1 MKNDSYI
8 LIVEDSRTQ
17 ARQLAD
23 ILIPLGYRISIAYNG
38 KEALVLLKEQK
49 PTIVVA
55 DIVMPEMDGYELCK
69 AIKSDSKF
77 MDIPVLLLTQLSDP
91 KEIIKGLESGADD
104 FIVKPY
110 SEELLLTR
118 LQTLLGL
125 RKKGTP
131 DKQVSILIV
140 EDSPTQAEQL
150 KYLLEDQGY
159 TVTVAANGKEGLDA
173 ARKNRPTL
181 ILSDILMPVMD
192 GYELAHAIKHDN
204 ELKNIPVI
212 LITSLMDRK
221 DVLRRA
227 AVVADGFFTKPYDDS
242 YLLSKIEFLLSY
254 SSRNGEEKNLEGIE
268 VAFAGEPYV
277 ITSGRRQILT
287 FLLSTYENAVQQN
300 HDLILMQRELQ
311 QVNERLE
318 ERVEERTGQL
328 KESEENFKALA
339 DNASDGILISASDGR
354 HVYANKKM
362 TDITGYSVTELLGKG
377 IKDLVHPDYL
387 PRAMERFIKRLN
399 GVVTTEGYETYI
411 IAKDGKRIPIELT
424 CANTQWHGEPSVI
437 VIMRDVTERKKR
449 EEELLR
455 SSKLESL
462 GVLAGGIAHDF
473 NNLLTGI
480 IGNASLARMLCNP
493 EDKAYK
499 RLTELED
506 ASLRAKDLTQQLLTF
521 AKGGVPIK
529 KITSI
534 AKLLRDSVN
543 FALRGSNITCDF
555 SIPEDLSPVEIDEGQ
570 ITQVIHNLIIN
581 AEQAMPKGGLIKVSA
596 GNISVSPSTGL
607 PVQDGEYIKITVS
620 DTGIG
625 ISSENLIRIFDPYF
639 TTKDEGSG
647 LGLATVYSIIK
658 NHGGYITAES
668 ESGAGTTFH
677 IYLPASSHKEI
688 APEKAVEEG
697 PIHGKGRILIMD
709 DEEIVRAVAEA
720 ILTELGYE
728 VEFAGDGNATIEAY
742 KVAKESGNP
751 FDAVILDLTIP
762 GGMGGK
768 DTIKKLLEV
777 DPAVKAIV
785 SSGYSNDPIM
795 SEFTQYGFKAVM
807 AKPYRVAELSRIM
820 HQVVTGE

>member
-1 MKNDSYI
+1 MNNDSYI

-23 ILIPLGYRISIAYNG
+23 ILIPLGYRISTAYNG
-38 KEALVLLKEQK
+38 REALAFLNDHK
-49 PTIVVA
+49 PAIVVA
-55 DIVMPEMDGYELCK
+55 DIVMPEMDGYEMCK
-69 AIKSDSKF
+69 VMKSDSRF

-110 SEELLLTR
+110 NKELLMTR
-118 LQTLLGL
+118 LQTLLSL
-125 RKKGTP
+125 NKTDTTDR
-131 DKQVSILIV
+131 QVNILIV
-140 EDSPTQAEQL
+140 EDSPTQAENL

-159 TVTVAANGKEGLDA
+159 TVAVATNGKEGLDSV
-173 ARKNRPTL
+173 RKNRPTL

-192 GYELAHAIKHDN
+192 GYELADAIKHDN
-204 ELKNIPVI
+204 ELKDIPII
-212 LITSLMDRK
+212 LITSLTDRK
-221 DVLRRA
+221 GVASRA
-227 AVVADGFFTKPYDDS
+227 AVIADGYFTKPYDDS
-242 YLLSKIEFLLSY
+242 YLLSKIEFLLSA
-254 SSRNGEEKNLEGIE
+254 SSRDREEKNLEGIE
-268 VAFAGEPYV
+268 VTFEGEPYV
-277 ITSGRRQILT
+277 INSGRRQILT

-311 QVNERLE
+311 EINDRLE

-328 KESEENFKALA
+328 QNSKKRLETIIDSSEDIIFLKDRDLRYQ
-339 DNASDGILISASDGR
+339 I
-354 HVYANKKM
+354 ANKAHEKLFNIKVHDILGE
-362 TDITGYSVTELLGKG
+362 TDFDFMPKEVAEGCRKSDEQALIAPDSVDIEEYVMGRYYHALRQRITDEEGNVTG
-377 IKDLVHPDYL
+377 IV
-387 PRAMERFIKRLN
+387 
-399 GVVTTEGYETYI
+399 GI
-411 IAKDGKRIPIELT
+411 I
-424 CANTQWHGEPSVI
+424 
-437 VIMRDVTERKKR
+437 RDVTSNKKI
-449 EEELLR
+449 EEERIR

-493 EDKAYK
+493 EDKVYK

-521 AKGGVPIK
+521 AKGGAPIK
-529 KITSI
+529 KTTSI
-534 AKLLRDSVN
+534 ASLLRDSAT
-543 FALRGSNITCDF
+543 FAMRGSNITCDF
-555 SIPEDLSPVEIDEGQ
+555 SIPEDLSPVEVDEGQ

-625 ISSENLIRIFDPYF
+625 IPKENLIRIFDPYF
-639 TTKDEGSG
+639 TTKEEGSG

-658 NHGGYITAES
+658 NHGGYVTAES
-668 ESGAGTTFH
+668 ESGAGTTFY

-688 APEKAVEEG
+688 APEKVVEEE
-697 PIHGKGRILIMD
+697 PIHGKGRLLVMD

-728 VEFAGDGNATIEAY
+728 VEFALDGASTIEAY
-742 KVAKESGNP
+742 KLAKKSGNP

-768 DTIKKLLEV
+768 DTIKKLLEI
-777 DPAVKAIV
+777 DPTVKAIV
-785 SSGYSNDPIM
+785 SSGYSSDPIM
-795 SEFTQYGFKAVM
+795 SDFTEYGFSAVI
-807 AKPYRVAELSRIM
+807 AKPYKVAELSMIV
-820 HQVVTGE
+820 HKVVTGE

>member
-1 MKNDSYI
+1 MNNGSYI

-17 ARQLAD
+17 ASQLAD
-23 ILIPLGYRISIAYNG
+23 ILIPLGYRTSIAYNG
-38 KEALVLLKEQK
+38 KEALVSLKEHK
-49 PTIVVA
+49 PAIVIA
-55 DIVMPEMDGYELCK
+55 DIIMPEMDGYELCK
-69 AIKSDSKF
+69 AIKSDSRF

-110 SEELLLTR
+110 PKDLLLTR
-118 LQTLLGL
+118 LQTLLTL
-125 RKKGTP
+125 NKKGVP
-131 DKQVSILIV
+131 DRQVNILVV

-173 ARKNRPTL
+173 ARKSRPTL

-192 GYELAHAIKHDN
+192 GYELAHAIKHDS

-221 DVLRRA
+221 DILRRA
-227 AVVADGFFTKPYDDS
+227 AVVADGFFTKPYDDT
-242 YLLSKIEFLLSY
+242 YLLSKIEFLLSA
-254 SSRNGEEKNLEGIE
+254 SSRSGEEKDLEGIE

-311 QVNERLE
+311 QINERLE
-318 ERVEERTGQL
+318 ERVVERTEQL
-328 KESEENFKALA
+328 QNSNKRFETVIDSSEDIIYLKDADFRYQIANKAHEKLFNMRVQDLIGKTDFDFIPKEAAESCRKSDEEAIKSPNPVSTEEYVMGRYYHSIKQRVA
-339 DNASDGILISASDGR
+339 DSGGNITGIVGIIRDITE
-354 HVYANKKM
+354 NKKM
-362 TDITGYSVTELLGKG
+362 
-377 IKDLVHPDYL
+377 
-387 PRAMERFIKRLN
+387 
-399 GVVTTEGYETYI
+399 
-411 IAKDGKRIPIELT
+411 
-424 CANTQWHGEPSVI
+424 
-437 VIMRDVTERKKR
+437 
-449 EEELLR
+449 EEERLR

-529 KITSI
+529 KTTSI
-534 AKLLRDSVN
+534 ASLLRDSAT
-543 FALRGSNITCDF
+543 FAMRGSNITCDF
-555 SIPEDLSPVEIDEGQ
+555 SISEDLSPVEVDEGQ

-581 AEQAMPKGGLIKVSA
+581 AEQAMPEGGAIKVSA

-607 PVQDGEYIKITVS
+607 PVQDGEYVKITVS
-620 DTGIG
+620 DTGTG
-625 ISSENLIRIFDPYF
+625 IPRENLIRIFDPYF
-639 TTKDEGSG
+639 TTKEEGSG

-658 NHGGYITAES
+658 NHGGYVTAES
-668 ESGAGTTFH
+668 EPGAGTTFY
-677 IYLPASSHKEI
+677 IYLPASLHKEI

-697 PIHGKGRILIMD
+697 PIHGKGRILVMD

-728 VEFAGDGNATIEAY
+728 VEFALDGASTIEAY
-742 KVAKESGNP
+742 KFAKKSGNP

-785 SSGYSNDPIM
+785 SSGYSSDPIM
-795 SEFTQYGFKAVM
+795 SDFTKYGFSAVI
-807 AKPYRVAELSRIM
+807 AKPYKVAELSMIV
-820 HQVVTGE
+820 HKVVTGE

>member
-1 MKNDSYI
+1 MNNDSYI

-23 ILIPLGYRISIAYNG
+23 ILIPLGYRISTAYNG
-38 KEALVLLKEQK
+38 REALAFLNDHK
-49 PTIVVA
+49 PAIVVA
-55 DIVMPEMDGYELCK
+55 DIVMPEMDGYEMCK
-69 AIKSDSKF
+69 VMKSDSRF

-110 SEELLLTR
+110 NKELLMTR
-118 LQTLLGL
+118 LQTLLSL
-125 RKKGTP
+125 NKTDTTDR
-131 DKQVSILIV
+131 QVNILIV
-140 EDSPTQAEQL
+140 EDSPTQAENL

-159 TVTVAANGKEGLDA
+159 TVAVATNGKEGLDSV
-173 ARKNRPTL
+173 RKNRPTL

-192 GYELAHAIKHDN
+192 GYELADAIKHDN
-204 ELKNIPVI
+204 ELKDIPII
-212 LITSLMDRK
+212 LITSLTDRK
-221 DVLRRA
+221 GVASRA
-227 AVVADGFFTKPYDDS
+227 AVIADGYFTKPYDDS
-242 YLLSKIEFLLSY
+242 YLLSKIEFLLSA
-254 SSRNGEEKNLEGIE
+254 SSRDREEKNLEGIE
-268 VAFAGEPYV
+268 VTFEGEPYV
-277 ITSGRRQILT
+277 INSGRRQILT

-311 QVNERLE
+311 EINDRLE

-328 KESEENFKALA
+328 QNSKKRLETIIDSSEDIIFLKDRDLRYQ
-339 DNASDGILISASDGR
+339 I
-354 HVYANKKM
+354 ANKAHEKLFNIKVHDILGE
-362 TDITGYSVTELLGKG
+362 TDFDFMPKEVAEGCRKSDEQALIAPDSVDIEEYVMGRYYHALRQRITDEEGNVTG
-377 IKDLVHPDYL
+377 IV
-387 PRAMERFIKRLN
+387 
-399 GVVTTEGYETYI
+399 GI
-411 IAKDGKRIPIELT
+411 I
-424 CANTQWHGEPSVI
+424 
-437 VIMRDVTERKKR
+437 RDVTSNKKI
-449 EEELLR
+449 EEERIR

-493 EDKAYK
+493 EDKVYK

-521 AKGGVPIK
+521 AKGGAPIK
-529 KITSI
+529 KTTSI
-534 AKLLRDSVN
+534 VSLLRDSAT
-543 FALRGSNITCDF
+543 FAMRGSNITCDF
-555 SIPEDLSPVEIDEGQ
+555 SIPEDLSPVEVDEGQ

-596 GNISVSPSTGL
+596 GNISVSPSNGL

-625 ISSENLIRIFDPYF
+625 IPKENLIRIFDPYF
-639 TTKDEGSG
+639 TTKEEGSG
-647 LGLATVYSIIK
+647 LGLATAYSIIK
-658 NHGGYITAES
+658 NHGGYVTAES
-668 ESGAGTTFH
+668 ESGAGTTFY

-688 APEKAVEEG
+688 APEKVVEEE
-697 PIHGKGRILIMD
+697 PIHGKGRLLVMD

-728 VEFAGDGNATIEAY
+728 VEFALDGASTIEAY
-742 KVAKESGNP
+742 KLAKKSGNP

-777 DPAVKAIV
+777 DPTVKAIV
-785 SSGYSNDPIM
+785 SSGYSSDPIM
-795 SEFTQYGFKAVM
+795 SDFTKYGFSAVI
-807 AKPYRVAELSRIM
+807 AKPYKVAELSMIV
-820 HQVVTGE
+820 HKVVTGE

>member
-17 ARQLAD
+17 ASQLAD
-23 ILIPLGYRISIAYNG
+23 ILIPLGYRTSIAYNG
-38 KEALVLLKEQK
+38 KEALVSIKEHK
-49 PTIVVA
+49 PAIVIA
-55 DIVMPEMDGYELCK
+55 DIIMPEMDGYELCK

-110 SEELLLTR
+110 PKDLLLTR
-118 LQTLLGL
+118 LQTLLTL
-125 RKKGTP
+125 YKKGVP
-131 DKQVSILIV
+131 DRQVNILVV

-150 KYLLEDQGY
+150 KYLLEEQGY

-173 ARKNRPTL
+173 ARKSRPTL

-192 GYELAHAIKHDN
+192 GYELAHAIKHDE

-221 DVLRRA
+221 DIVRRA

-242 YLLSKIEFLLSY
+242 YLLSKIESLLSS
-254 SSRNGEEKNLEGIE
+254 SSRNCDGSNLEGIE
-268 VAFAGEPYV
+268 VNFSGEPYV

-318 ERVEERTGQL
+318 EKVVERTEQL
-328 KESEENFKALA
+328 QNSYKRLEAIIESSEDIIFLKDRNFKYQIANKTHEKLFNVRAQDIIGKTDFDFMPKEVAEDCRKSDEEAIKSSTPVDTEEYVMGRYYHSVKQRIA
-339 DNASDGILISASDGR
+339 DSEGNITGIVGIVR
-354 HVYANKKM
+354 NITANKK
-362 TDITGYSVTELLGKG
+362 V
-377 IKDLVHPDYL
+377 
-387 PRAMERFIKRLN
+387 
-399 GVVTTEGYETYI
+399 
-411 IAKDGKRIPIELT
+411 
-424 CANTQWHGEPSVI
+424 
-437 VIMRDVTERKKR
+437 
-449 EEELLR
+449 EEERIR

-462 GVLAGGIAHDF
+462 GILAGGIAHDF

-493 EDKAYK
+493 EDKVYK

-529 KITSI
+529 KTTSV
-534 AKLLRDSVN
+534 ASLLRDSVI
-543 FALRGSNITCDF
+543 FAMRGSNITCDF
-555 SIPEDLSPVEIDEGQ
+555 SIPEDLSPVEVDEGQ

-596 GNISVSPSTGL
+596 GNISVSPSNGL
-607 PVQDGEYIKITVS
+607 PVLDGGYVKITVS
-620 DTGIG
+620 DTGVG
-625 ISSENLIRIFDPYF
+625 IPRENLIRIFDPYF
-639 TTKDEGSG
+639 TTKEEGSG

-658 NHGGYITAES
+658 NHGGYVTAES
-668 ESGAGTTFH
+668 EPGAGTTFY

-688 APEKAVEEG
+688 ASEKVVEEG
-697 PIHGKGRILIMD
+697 PIYGKGRLLVMD

-728 VEFAGDGNATIEAY
+728 VEFAVDGASTIEAY
-742 KVAKESGNP
+742 KFAKKSGNP

-785 SSGYSNDPIM
+785 SSGYSSDPIM
-795 SEFTQYGFKAVM
+795 SDFTKYGFRAVI
-807 AKPYRVAELSRIM
+807 AKPYKVAELSMIV
-820 HQVVTGE
+820 HTVVTSE

>member
-8 LIVEDSRTQ
+8 LIVEDSQTQ
-17 ARQLAD
+17 ASQLAD
-23 ILIPLGYRISIAYNG
+23 ILIPLGYRISIAGNG
-38 KEALVLLKEQK
+38 KKALVLLKEHK
-49 PTIVVA
+49 PAIVVA
-55 DIVMPEMDGYELCK
+55 DILMPEMDGYELCK

-91 KEIIKGLESGADD
+91 KEIIKGLESGAND

-118 LQTLLGL
+118 LQTLLAL
-125 RKKGTP
+125 KKKGTP
-131 DKQVSILIV
+131 DKQVNILIV

-150 KYLLEDQGY
+150 KYLLEDHGY
-159 TVTVAANGKEGLDA
+159 TVTITANGKEGLDA

-192 GYELAHAIKHDN
+192 GYQLADAIKHDK
-204 ELKNIPVI
+204 ELKNIPII

-221 DVLRRA
+221 DIASRA
-227 AVVADGFFTKPYDDS
+227 AVVADGYFTKPYDDS
-242 YLLSKIEFLLSY
+242 YLLSKIEFLISS

-268 VAFAGEPYV
+268 VAFSGEPYV

-311 QVNERLE
+311 QINERLE

-328 KESEENFKALA
+328 KESEENFRALA
-339 DNASDGILISASDGR
+339 DNASDGILISAADGR
-354 HVYANKKM
+354 HLYANKKM
-362 TDITGYSVTELLGKG
+362 TEITGYSVTELLGKG
-377 IKDLVHPDYL
+377 IRDMVHPDHL
-387 PRAMERFIKRLN
+387 SRAMEEFRKKLD
-399 GVVTTEGYETYI
+399 GVVSKGAHETYI
-411 IAKDGKRIPIELT
+411 LVKDGKSIPIEVT
-424 CANTQWHGEPSVI
+424 GANTQWHGEPSVI
-437 VIMRDVTERKKR
+437 LIVRDVTERKKR

-506 ASLRAKDLTQQLLTF
+506 ASLRAKDLTHQLLTF
-521 AKGGVPIK
+521 AKGGAPIK

-534 AKLLRDSVN
+534 AGLLRDSVS
-543 FALRGSNITCDF
+543 FAMRGSNITCDF

-581 AEQAMPKGGLIKVSA
+581 AEQAMPKGGAIKVSA

-607 PVQDGEYIKITVS
+607 PVQDGEYVKITVS
-620 DTGIG
+620 DTGTG
-625 ISSENLIRIFDPYF
+625 IPRENLIRIFDPYF
-639 TTKDEGSG
+639 TTKEEGSG

-658 NHGGYITAES
+658 NHGGYVTAES
-668 ESGAGTTFH
+668 ESGAGTIFY
-677 IYLPASSHKEI
+677 IYLPALPHKEI
-688 APEKAVEEG
+688 APKKAVEEG
-697 PIHGKGRILIMD
+697 PIYGKGRVLVMD

-720 ILTELGYE
+720 ILSELGYE
-728 VEFAGDGNATIEAY
+728 VEFAVDGAAAIEAY
-742 KVAKESGNP
+742 KFAKKSGKP
-751 FDAVILDLTIP
+751 FNAVILDLTIP

-768 DTIKKLLEV
+768 ETIKKLLEV
-777 DPAVKAIV
+777 DPAVKTIV
-785 SSGYSNDPIM
+785 SSGYSSDPIM
-795 SEFTQYGFKAVM
+795 SDFTKYGFSAVI
-807 AKPYRVAELSRIM
+807 AKPYRVAELSRII

>member
-23 ILIPLGYRISIAYNG
+23 ILIPLGYRISIAGNG
-38 KEALVLLKEQK
+38 KEALALLNDHR
-49 PTIVVA
+49 PAIVVA
-55 DIVMPEMDGYELCK
+55 DIVMPEMDGYEMCK
-69 AIKSDSKF
+69 VMKSDSRF

-110 SEELLLTR
+110 NKELLMTR
-118 LQTLLGL
+118 LQTLLSL
-125 RKKGTP
+125 NKTDTTDR
-131 DKQVSILIV
+131 QVNILIV
-140 EDSPTQAEQL
+140 EDSPTQAENL

-159 TVTVAANGKEGLDA
+159 TVAVATNGKEGLDSV
-173 ARKNRPTL
+173 RKNRPTL

-192 GYELAHAIKHDN
+192 GYELADAIKHDN
-204 ELKNIPVI
+204 ELKDIPII
-212 LITSLMDRK
+212 LITSLTDRK
-221 DVLRRA
+221 GVASRA
-227 AVVADGFFTKPYDDS
+227 AVIADGYFTKPYDDS
-242 YLLSKIEFLLSY
+242 YLLSKIEFLLSA
-254 SSRNGEEKNLEGIE
+254 SSRDREEKNLEGIE
-268 VAFAGEPYV
+268 VTFEGEPYV
-277 ITSGRRQILT
+277 INSGRRQILT

-311 QVNERLE
+311 EINDRLE

-328 KESEENFKALA
+328 QNSKKRLETIIDSSEDIIFLKDRDLRYQ
-339 DNASDGILISASDGR
+339 I
-354 HVYANKKM
+354 ANKAHEKLFNIKVHDILGE
-362 TDITGYSVTELLGKG
+362 TDFDFMPKEVAEGCRKSDEQALIAPDSVDIEEYVMGRYYHALRQRITDEEGNVTG
-377 IKDLVHPDYL
+377 IV
-387 PRAMERFIKRLN
+387 
-399 GVVTTEGYETYI
+399 GI
-411 IAKDGKRIPIELT
+411 I
-424 CANTQWHGEPSVI
+424 
-437 VIMRDVTERKKR
+437 RDVTSNKKI
-449 EEELLR
+449 EEERIR

-493 EDKAYK
+493 EDKVYK

-521 AKGGVPIK
+521 AKGGAPIK
-529 KITSI
+529 KTTSI
-534 AKLLRDSVN
+534 ASLLRDSAT
-543 FALRGSNITCDF
+543 FAMRGSNITCDF
-555 SIPEDLSPVEIDEGQ
+555 SIPEDLSPVEVDEGQ

-596 GNISVSPSTGL
+596 GNISVSPSNGL

-625 ISSENLIRIFDPYF
+625 IPKENLIRIFDPYF
-639 TTKDEGSG
+639 TTKEEGSG
-647 LGLATVYSIIK
+647 LGLATAYSIIK
-658 NHGGYITAES
+658 NHGGYVTAES
-668 ESGAGTTFH
+668 ESGAGTTFY

-688 APEKAVEEG
+688 APEKVVEEE
-697 PIHGKGRILIMD
+697 PIHGKGRLLVMD

-728 VEFAGDGNATIEAY
+728 VEFALDGASTIEAY
-742 KVAKESGNP
+742 KLAKKSGNP

-777 DPAVKAIV
+777 DPTVKAIV
-785 SSGYSNDPIM
+785 SSGYSSDPIM
-795 SEFTQYGFKAVM
+795 SDFTKYGFSAVI
-807 AKPYRVAELSRIM
+807 AKPYKVAELSMIV
-820 HQVVTGE
+820 HKVVTGE

>member
-1 MKNDSYI
+1 MNNDSYI

-23 ILIPLGYRISIAYNG
+23 ILIPLGYRISTAYNG
-38 KEALVLLKEQK
+38 REALAFLNDHK
-49 PTIVVA
+49 PAIVVA
-55 DIVMPEMDGYELCK
+55 DIVMPEMDGYEMCK
-69 AIKSDSKF
+69 VMKSDSRF

-110 SEELLLTR
+110 NKELLMTR
-118 LQTLLGL
+118 LQTLLSL
-125 RKKGTP
+125 NKTDTTDR
-131 DKQVSILIV
+131 QVNILIV
-140 EDSPTQAEQL
+140 EDSPTQAENL

-159 TVTVAANGKEGLDA
+159 TVAVATNGKEGLDSV
-173 ARKNRPTL
+173 RKNRPTL

-192 GYELAHAIKHDN
+192 GYELADAIKHDN
-204 ELKNIPVI
+204 ELKDIPII
-212 LITSLMDRK
+212 LITSLTDRK
-221 DVLRRA
+221 GVASRA
-227 AVVADGFFTKPYDDS
+227 AVIADGYFTKPYDDS
-242 YLLSKIEFLLSY
+242 YLLSKIEFLLSA
-254 SSRNGEEKNLEGIE
+254 SSRDREEKNLEGIE
-268 VAFAGEPYV
+268 VTFEGEPYV
-277 ITSGRRQILT
+277 INSGRRQILT

-311 QVNERLE
+311 EINDRLE

-328 KESEENFKALA
+328 QNSKKRLETIIDSSEDIIFLKDRDLRYQ
-339 DNASDGILISASDGR
+339 I
-354 HVYANKKM
+354 ANKAHEKLFNIKVHDILGE
-362 TDITGYSVTELLGKG
+362 TDFDFMPKEVAEGCRKSDEQALIAPDSVDIEEYVMGRYYHALRQRITDEEGNVTG
-377 IKDLVHPDYL
+377 IV
-387 PRAMERFIKRLN
+387 
-399 GVVTTEGYETYI
+399 GI
-411 IAKDGKRIPIELT
+411 I
-424 CANTQWHGEPSVI
+424 
-437 VIMRDVTERKKR
+437 RDVTSNKKI
-449 EEELLR
+449 EEERIR

-493 EDKAYK
+493 EDKVYK

-521 AKGGVPIK
+521 AKGGAPIK
-529 KITSI
+529 KTTSI
-534 AKLLRDSVN
+534 ASLLRDSAT
-543 FALRGSNITCDF
+543 FAMRGSNITCDF
-555 SIPEDLSPVEIDEGQ
+555 SIPEDLSPVEVDEGQ

-625 ISSENLIRIFDPYF
+625 IPKENLIRIFDPYF
-639 TTKDEGSG
+639 TTKEEGSG

-658 NHGGYITAES
+658 NHGGYVTAES
-668 ESGAGTTFH
+668 ESGAGTTFY

-688 APEKAVEEG
+688 APEKVVEEE
-697 PIHGKGRILIMD
+697 PIHGKGRLLVMD

-728 VEFAGDGNATIEAY
+728 VEFALDGASTIEAY
-742 KVAKESGNP
+742 KLAKKSGNP

-777 DPAVKAIV
+777 DPTVKAIV
-785 SSGYSNDPIM
+785 SSGYSSDPIM
-795 SEFTQYGFKAVM
+795 SDFTKYGFSAVI
-807 AKPYRVAELSRIM
+807 AKPYKVAELSMIV
-820 HQVVTGE
+820 HKVVTGE